1 METTITKQ
9 HFVTNEA
16 TSCHHCGETCEETI
30 NSFGFDFCCQ
40 GCVTVFDILST
51 NGLENYYKLENS
63 PGLTPTNS
71 SNGKFAFLTDTETAQ
86 KLYCF
91 ESGNK
96 VQIELNIPA
105 IHCIS
110 CIWLLEN
117 LSKID
122 TAIIRSEVNFGK
134 KTARILFNN
143 DETNLQ
149 KVAELLTSL
158 GYEPDFNLADADGKK
173 KKVDR
178 SLVSKVAVAGFCFG
192 NIMLFSFPHYLG
204 LNLSTNATTA
214 KFFSSLNLIL
224 GIPVFFYCG
233 FDYIKSALN
242 LVKNKTYSLDLPIF
256 LGMVALFFQSYYEIL
271 TASGAGYMDSLAG
284 LMFFLLLGRFF
295 QQKTYNRLSFE
306 RDYKAFFPLWTTVL
320 VDNQEV
326 SKPLNKVAIGN
337 LLKIRSSELIPTD
350 AILKKG
356 IAQIDYSFVT
366 GETDPQDIK
375 IGEKL
380 FAGGRQC
387 GASIE
392 IEVTNKP
399 DHSYLTQLWQ
409 NTAFTGTKNYSLLNI
424 KAGLFFTIAIT
435 IIATGAALA
444 HNLLNTGHSA
454 IQVFTSVAIVACPC
468 ALALSAPL
476 TLGFATRVLSKA
488 GLFLKDSAAI
498 EQLASIRHI
507 VFDKTGTLS
516 EANSKSLRFVGKDL
530 TLSEKTIIKS
540 LVAQSGHPTSRQIHN
555 SLDASL
561 KEVSDFKEIKAS
573 GIMGKVDEHFIR
585 LGKASWLDQSK
596 AGTGVEI
603 NGTYLGYFEL
613 QANYRTGL
621 QSMLGKLKQKLFIL
635 SGDNDSEKQTLET
648 LFQEKI
654 DMHFEQS
661 PQDKLNFINDLK
673 TQQDTMML
681 GDGLNDAGALQTAN
695 IGLAVADDI
704 HAFFPAC
711 DGILKAQNL
720 KHLDSTLSFTQHSM
734 TLIKLCFVISILYN
748 IVGLSFAVTGNLTPL
763 LSAILMPLSS
773 LSILILS
780 ATGVAILKKFT
791 FRNGELK

>member
-1 METTITKQ
+1 METTISKQ
-9 HFVTNEA
+9 HFATNEA
-16 TSCHHCGETCEETI
+16 ISCHHCGEKCEETI

-40 GCVTVFDILST
+40 GCVTVFDILSS
-51 NGLENYYKLENS
+51 NGLENYYKLEKS
-63 PGLTPTNS
+63 PGLTPTNLN
-71 SNGKFAFLTDTETAQ
+71 NGKFAFLTDAETAQ

-96 VQIELNIPA
+96 AQVELNIPA

-117 LSKID
+117 LSKINP
-122 TAIIRSEVNFGK
+122 AVIRSEVNFGK
-134 KTARILFNN
+134 KTARILFNSE
-143 DETNLQ
+143 ETNLQ

-158 GYEPDFNLADADGKK
+158 GYEPDFNLADTDGKK

-178 SLVSKVAVAGFCFG
+178 SLISKIAVAGFCFG

-204 LNLSTNATTA
+204 LDLNTNATTA
-214 KFFSSLNLIL
+214 KFFSILNLVL

-233 FDYIKSALN
+233 LDYIKSAFN

-256 LGMVALFFQSYYEIL
+256 LGMIALFFQSYYEIL
-271 TASGAGYMDSLAG
+271 TATGAGYMDSLAG

-306 RDYKAFFPLWTTVL
+306 RDYKSFFPLWTTV
-320 VDNQEV
+320 VQDNQEL
-326 SKPLNKVAIGN
+326 SKPLNKVEIGN

-356 IAQIDYSFVT
+356 MAQVDYSFVT
-366 GETDPQDIK
+366 GETDPQNVK

-409 NTAFTGTKNYSLLNI
+409 NTAFEGNKNYSLLNI
-424 KAGLFFTIAIT
+424 KAGLFFTVAIT
-435 IIATGAALA
+435 LIASSAALA
-444 HNLLNTGHSA
+444 HYVLNTGHSA

-498 EQLASIRHI
+498 EQLSRIQNI

-516 EANSKSLRFVGKDL
+516 EANSKSLNFIGKKL
-530 TLSEKTIIKS
+530 TTTEESLIKS

-555 SLDASL
+555 SLAGAIKD
-561 KEVSDFKEIKAS
+561 VSDFKEIKAS
-573 GIMGKVDEHFIR
+573 GITGTVEGHVVR
-585 LGKASWLDQSK
+585 LGKNSWLNQTST
-596 AGTGVEI
+596 GTGVEI
-603 NGTYLGYFEL
+603 DGIFLGQFEL
-613 QANYRTGL
+613 KASYRTGL
-621 QSMLGKLKQKLFIL
+621 QNMLAKLKQKLFIL
-635 SGDNDSEKQTLET
+635 SGDNDSEKQTLES

-661 PQDKLNFINDLK
+661 PQDKLSFINELK
-673 TQQDTMML
+673 AQKDTMML
-681 GDGLNDAGALQTAN
+681 GDGLNDAGALQAAN
-695 IGLAVADDI
+695 IGVAVADNI

-711 DGILKAQNL
+711 DAILKAQNL
-720 KHLDSTLSFTQHSM
+720 KNLDSLLSFTKHSM
-734 TLIKLCFVISILYN
+734 SLIKFCFLISILYN

-773 LSILILS
+773 LSILIIS
-780 ATGVAILKKFT
+780 ATGVAILKKLT